1 MAQPFNLTAQ
11 LNLQGPSNVKK
22 VVANIRRQL
31 GTIKANVDLN
41 IKGTTAKNI
50 AGINKQLN
58 SLASAAKN
66 AQGNVTTLGAA
77 LKSLNSGFNSAN
89 STAKIFNKTAASTGK
104 NIQNSSQNV
113 QQATTAVEEFGK
125 QSALAVKRF
134 AAFSVVTS
142 VINKFTSAV
151 SDSFKT
157 FIAFDRQLVR
167 VAQVTGGT
175 AADIKALSDEIGGL
189 AAKFG
194 VASTD
199 LAEVSVTLAQ
209 AGLSANQAKVA
220 LEALAKTSL
229 AATFTNI
236 NNTTEGSIAL
246 MRQFKVSVQ
255 DLEGALGSINA
266 VAGEFAVESSDIITA
281 ISRAGGVFAAASRGV
296 SSGTEALQ
304 EFVAV
309 FTSVRATSRE
319 SAETIA
325 TGLRTIFT
333 RIQRGSTIKFLKEF
347 GVELQDVEGK
357 FVGPYE
363 AVRRLSDALQG
374 LDPRDV
380 RFTKIVEELGG
391 FRQIGKVI
399 PLIQEFATAQEALAV
414 AQRGSGSLTKDAVT
428 AQAALAVQFLK
439 TREEFNNL
447 IRDIGQSAT
456 FQTITKLV
464 LGMANAFISVA
475 GALKP
480 ILPLITALTAVKG
493 LKFITEFMSGFKGG
507 LGGGGGL
514 SSVLGGGGGGGGG
527 GGSTSGGG
535 GAGGAVQANTTALTS
550 STSAIQQLTA
560 AINNLVG
567 KGSSGG
573 LPDRLTG
580 LKFAGGGDVPGT
592 GNRDTVPAMLQPGEF
607 VIRKSAVKAF
617 GRDNLARINKYAAG
631 GRAKIQTLD
640 TNSIEID
647 DGDTFKA
654 MVTPA
659 GDPFKATFRPAG
671 YDAYETEQKDSRVH
685 PDRLERLMQLNS
697 GMKFPAVTGSGGGR
711 GIKIPANTLIEAN
724 RTASDAADTATGQYK
739 SFLSGMNEKDLV
751 KQITGE
757 DGAFGRYLIDHG
769 SVPVGSRSVTGRYAK
784 MATGGAVS
792 DTVPAMLT
800 PGEYVINKKSAQAF
814 GYSNLKQINGYAQGG
829 VVKNG
834 VQHFSNGGMA
844 DRLSE
849 AFSDQNIAKQLKATS
864 IQVRRF
870 GLTLQRGVSKT
881 SKKVSDNLRVAS
893 IQTQRFG
900 LRIDEAS
907 KFTGSFVG
915 TFSAGLAALTPQI
928 DRMVTSFDQLN
939 GTTLATSEE
948 FMGFRKGLEGASSK
962 GLSASIAAQQAGF
975 GRKST
980 ALIAGG
986 AAVAGG
992 VSGYIAGGSQ
1002 AREREFRAEG
1012 GQADVRRSQ
1021 AREDF
1026 NTGGTEKQQLQALAD
1041 FTDATVDYNASIA
1054 SANKEYMSE
1063 TARLGRAIGSVT
1075 DGILGGLQL
1084 LGGIRG
1090 ARGAMRRSAGG
1101 PVYASKGQ
1109 YVNYEPKGTDTVPA
1123 MLSPGEFVVNARS
1136 TKQNKGLLESINK
1149 SKGGMISPQYL
1160 ASGGMSDFDKYLKQ
1174 GLSPSE
1180 ARKKMEASSK
1190 TIGGR
1195 LSGGA
1200 SAVGNFFGGVGE
1212 NIYGY
1217 GRNLSQFYNPFD
1229 NSKREMKAG
1238 DEGIRNMGRASMA
1251 VAAAAGTAAGGLAL
1265 APALAGGVGG
1275 TGAVGTATNAG
1286 FGAMDAADFVADPS
1300 LATGAMLATNFIP
1313 GSGLV
1318 KGGARG
1324 VKAAKGATQ
1333 VAKTAKA
1340 SKTAS
1345 KASKKGGGFFS
1356 SLFGRGKKAT
1366 PGAVTPPAVP
1376 KAAPGRR
1383 VPGVNSPAPKVNV
1396 PKSKPITGKTSRTR
1410 TGMRKRG
1417 FGRSGGKFGRAMNM
1431 AGNVASLG
1439 LFGLGAAGGI
1449 SEGISQYMGTDA
1461 ESQSRFQ
1468 KASAD
1473 RFAGTKEGAL
1483 MRGKIGRLDSP
1494 VAQRAV
1500 ERLDKQR
1507 SDGASLEFQRR
1518 EMGKLAGSDEASAGL
1533 VQEQRRQE
1541 AVRSLGTEL
1550 GVGIKPD
1557 QTVEEFLQSDEYNA
1571 LTDDLKKMTQ
1581 EQIAAAD
1588 KRLVQDAFVVA
1599 RQKELEASGL
1609 DAAAATAQ
1617 LNKEL
1622 EQAKTDEGLAAQQ
1635 KRRGELEVGIA
1646 EEAAAKAAKAAMEQK
1661 KFTRQT
1667 ADLTAIMTR
1676 ASASF
1681 KRLSS
1686 EMDVVVASTNSMV
1699 GAIGGQATAASGVRG
1714 SAAVRDAEVLKNPT
1728 AFSTSELD
1736 ATLARAVTGLG
1747 GSEPIQQ
1754 AADLTRAQAGFDKL
1768 KPTIE
1773 AALKGEGG
1781 SSLDRTDI
1789 VDMLEKG
1796 FKDLKIEAPDGFL
1809 DAAAESLQG
1818 GEGAEKTLN
1827 MMLEKSK
1834 QANELLAQYADLAA
1848 KGLQQLAGQSD
1859 LLSASLSRVK
1869 TLRGEKAAI
1878 DAEGNVSLKESL
1890 GFDPSKGEL
1899 TAGRDARIG
1908 ALTGGTT
1915 DPNAIF
1921 NQMQSDLDTRKTLE
1935 EGGTV
1940 NVGGEDMN
1948 QQAMLAS
1955 GGMAKLNSSINDSR
1969 KALEMLANDTTAADA
1984 ALQKIADRDS
1994 QLREQSSTALD
2005 MVADPSKALDFIG
2018 QSQSLSRV
2026 LSGQGG
2032 FQDVGQGKA
2041 ALGQLEGM
2049 IPPEMFAKLQEKFFK
2064 GAGQGTGLGGALQ
2077 PFAAGAASDI
2087 DGKKDDPIM
2096 AREIAAFEEANKIR
2110 KEATDKLI
2118 ALELQAGE
2126 AIQGSL
2132 TTLNDQ
2138 ITNQLSPIIDQ
2149 INAELTAFKNSV
2161 AAANGG
2167 GGGGAGGAGAPPPP
2181 PPGGVATA
2189 APATGGNTFAN
2200 SAQMQEAMSGS
2211 DHNETLGDQEARK
2224 QAAGIGGS
2232 TASTM
2237 QIQSPTEPMQVAISL
2252 DAGSQ
2257 AALGAAGTEEIKKAM
2272 SRIGDLIYE
2281 KTNSSID
2288 IRGGLA

>member
-22 VVANIRRQL
+22 VVADIRRQL

-58 SLASAAKN
+58 SLAAAAKN

-89 STAKIFNKTAASTGK
+89 STAKTFNKTAASTGK
-104 NIQNSSQNV
+104 NIQNSAQNI
-113 QQATTAVEEFGK
+113 QQATTAVEDFGK

-134 AAFSVVTS
+134 AAFSVVTT
-142 VINKFTSAV
+142 VINKFSGAIG
-151 SDSFKT
+151 DSFKT
-157 FIAFDRQLVR
+157 FIDFDRQLVR
-167 VAQVTGGT
+167 VAQVTGG
-175 AADIKALSDEIGGL
+175 AASDIKALSGEIGNL

-209 AGLSANQAKVA
+209 AGLTANQARTA

-246 MRQFKVSVQ
+246 MRQFKISVNE
-255 DLEGALGSINA
+255 LEGALGSINA

-281 ISRAGGVFAAASRGV
+281 ISRAGGVFAAASKGV
-296 SSGTEALQ
+296 SQGTEALQ

-357 FVGPYE
+357 FVGPFE

-428 AQAALAVQFLK
+428 AQAALAVQFQK

-464 LGMANAFISVA
+464 LGLANSFISVA

-480 ILPLITALTAVKG
+480 ILPLITALTAAKG
-493 LKFITEFMSGFKGG
+493 FKFITEFMSGFKGG

-514 SSVLGGGGGGGGG
+514 AGALGGGGGGPGG
-527 GGSTSGGG
+527 GGSGGAG

-550 STSAIQQLTA
+550 STSAIQQLTT

-567 KGSSGG
+567 GTKTQPLGALQGI
-573 LPDRLTG
+573 
-580 LKFAGGGDVPGT
+580 KFAKGGDVPGT

-607 VIRKSAVKAF
+607 VIRKSAVEAF

-631 GRAKIQTLD
+631 GRAKIASLD
-640 TNSIEID
+640 TKTIDVD
-647 DGDTFKA
+647 DGDTFSA

-659 GDPFKATFRPAG
+659 GDAFEATFRPAG
-671 YDAYETEQKDSRVH
+671 YDAYETGNKSSRVH
-685 PDRLERLMQLNS
+685 PSRLERLKQLNP
-697 GMKFPAVTGSGGGR
+697 GMEFPGITGTGGGQ

-724 RTASDAADTATGQYK
+724 RTASNAADTATGQYK

-769 SVPVGSRSVTGRYAK
+769 TVPVGSRSVTGRYAK
-784 MATGGAVS
+784 MASGGAVS

-814 GYSNLKQINGYAQGG
+814 GYGNLKKINGYAQGG

-849 AFSDQNIAKQLKATS
+849 AFSDQNIFKQFKAAS
-864 IQVRRF
+864 IQVKRF
-870 GLTLQRGVSKT
+870 GLSLKRGAGQASQNL
-881 SKKVSDNLRVAS
+881 SKKFRATS

-900 LRIDEAS
+900 LRMDEAS

-915 TFSAGLAALTPQI
+915 TFSAGLAALTPAI
-928 DRMVTSFDQLN
+928 DSAVESFDELN
-939 GTTLATSEE
+939 STTLSTSEE
-948 FMGFRKGLEGASSK
+948 FMAFRGGLEGAASK
-962 GLSASIAAQQAGF
+962 GLSGSIAARQAGL
-975 GRKST
+975 GAR
-980 ALIAGG
+980 G
-986 AAVAGG
+986 AAVVGG
-992 VSGYIAGGSQ
+992 GLAITGAISGSIAGRTR
-1002 AREREFRAEG
+1002 AREERFRGEAG
-1012 GQADVRRSQ
+1012 AADVRRQQ

-1026 NTGGTEKQQLQALAD
+1026 GGAESEKDQIEALEAFRD
-1041 FTDATVDYNASIA
+1041 STLDYNASIA
-1054 SANKEYMSE
+1054 AANKEYMSA
-1063 TARLGRAIGSVT
+1063 TARTGRAIDKFG
-1075 DGILGGLQL
+1075 DAILAVVQVIGAVRGVRGGMAQ
-1084 LGGIRG
+1084 GGII
-1090 ARGAMRRSAGG
+1090 
-1101 PVYASKGQ
+1101 PTYAKNGQ
-1109 YVNYEPKGTDTVPA
+1109 YVNFEPKGTDTEPY
-1123 MLSPGEFVVNARS
+1123 MLTPGEFVVNREATS
-1136 TKQNKGLLESINK
+1136 KYKHILEAINS
-1149 SKGGMISPQYL
+1149 SKGGMIKPNY
-1160 ASGGMSDFDKYLKQ
+1160 ARNGGMVMPYDEAIRLGYSHTEAFAMNKGYQQSRDVDVGSGQ
-1174 GLSPSE
+1174 GY
-1180 ARKKMEASSK
+1180 
-1190 TIGGR
+1190 IGQ
-1195 LSGGA
+1195 
-1200 SAVGNFFGGVGE
+1200 
-1212 NIYGY
+1212 
-1217 GRNLSQFYNPFD
+1217 LSQFYNPFD
-1229 NSKREMKAG
+1229 YSQREGNDRMGANIRGAG
-1238 DEGIRNMGRASMA
+1238 R
-1251 VAAAAGTAAGGLAL
+1251 VAAITGTIAAAGVGAGVAAGASVPMLGIAGSGGTAAGTAAGSTAASAAMNPNLAHYLATAGARTLPSAGGAVARTAGGAAARTAGGAAARTGGGLMGRVGSLFTPGNIAMGGLAGL
-1265 APALAGGVGG
+1265 AA
-1275 TGAVGTATNAG
+1275 
-1286 FGAMDAADFVADPS
+1286 
-1300 LATGAMLATNFIP
+1300 
-1313 GSGLV
+1313 SGPL
-1318 KGGARG
+1318 
-1324 VKAAKGATQ
+1324 
-1333 VAKTAKA
+1333 
-1340 SKTAS
+1340 
-1345 KASKKGGGFFS
+1345 
-1356 SLFGRGKKAT
+1356 
-1366 PGAVTPPAVP
+1366 
-1376 KAAPGRR
+1376 
-1383 VPGVNSPAPKVNV
+1383 
-1396 PKSKPITGKTSRTR
+1396 
-1410 TGMRKRG
+1410 M
-1417 FGRSGGKFGRAMNM
+1417 
-1431 AGNVASLG
+1431 
-1439 LFGLGAAGGI
+1439 GAA
-1449 SEGISQYMGTDA
+1449 SEIMGTDS
-1461 ESQSRFQ
+1461 ETRRRQQ
-1468 KASAD
+1468 KQGLD
-1473 RFAGTKEGAL
+1473 VFAGTKEAAI
-1483 MRGKIGRLDSP
+1483 MEGKVGRLDSP
-1494 VAQRAV
+1494 ANQRAL
-1500 ERLDKQR
+1500 ESFNRIREQGGD
-1507 SDGASLEFQRR
+1507 AEFQRR
-1518 EMGKLAGSDEASAGL
+1518 QLGKEGGLLEDERAR
-1533 VQEQRRQE
+1533 ERIKM
-1541 AVRSLGTEL
+1541 SLGDMKAAGGQMAQGLE
-1550 GVGIKPD
+1550 GVEIAGD
-1557 QTVEEFLQSDEYNA
+1557 QSPEEFLASDEFKKLRDDQKKQILENIA
-1571 LTDDLKKMTQ
+1571 VGQRELT
-1581 EQIAAAD
+1581 
-1588 KRLVQDAFVVA
+1588 
-1599 RQKELEASGL
+1599 
-1609 DAAAATAQ
+1609 
-1617 LNKEL
+1617 
-1622 EQAKTDEGLAAQQ
+1622 EQAYRTARAKDLQRAGFD
-1635 KRRGELEVGIA
+1635 
-1646 EEAAAKAAKAAMEQK
+1646 AAKAQKMITEELEKNKDANGNLTGAIKERAILEKGIANEQAAIALKAAMAQK
-1661 KFTRQT
+1661 QFVRQT

-1676 ASASF
+1676 ASAAF
-1681 KRLSS
+1681 KRVSN
-1686 EMDVVVASTNSMV
+1686 EMEVVVAQTNSLV
-1699 GAIGGQATAASGVRG
+1699 SGTQGQATAASGVRG

-1768 KPTIE
+1768 APTIE

-1781 SSLDRTDI
+1781 SNLERTDI
-1789 VDMLEKG
+1789 VNMLEEG
-1796 FKDLKIEAPDGFL
+1796 FKDLKIEAPPGFL

-1818 GEGAEKTLN
+1818 GKDAGKTLN
-1827 MMLEKSK
+1827 MMMEKSK
-1834 QANELLAQYADLAA
+1834 QANALLAQYAELAA

-1878 DAEGNVSLKESL
+1878 DAEGNVNLKEAL

-1940 NVGGEDMN
+1940 NIGGEEMD
-1948 QQAMLAS
+1948 QQAALAS
-1955 GGMAKLNSSINDSR
+1955 GEMAKLNSSINDSR

-2032 FQDVGQGKA
+2032 FQDVGAGKA

-2096 AREIAAFEEANKIR
+2096 AREIAAFEEANKVR

-2138 ITNQLSPIIDQ
+2138 ITNQLAPIIDQ
-2149 INAELTAFKNSV
+2149 INTELTTFKNNV

-2167 GGGGAGGAGAPPPP
+2167 GAGGAGGAAGAPPP
-2181 PPGGVATA
+2181 PPGGVANA
-2189 APATGGNTFAN
+2189 APANNPLAGMQIPKVDPN
-2200 SAQMQEAMSGS
+2200 SQIGRDADRMMEYAPQAM
-2211 DHNETLGDQEARK
+2211 GDA
-2224 QAAGIGGS
+2224 
-2232 TASTM
+2232 ASTVK
-2237 QIQSPTEPMQVAISL
+2237 IEAPSEPMQVAISL

-2272 SRIGDLIYE
+2272 ARIGDLIYE